1 MRFVSLLF
9 CLLAAAAVIAQGEE
23 DPAPPAPEMR
33 RCINLGNMLEAPN
46 EGDWGLIVREE
57 WLPIIAEAGFDS
69 VRIPVRW
76 SAHAAEDAPYTIDP
90 DFLARVDQVISWAL
104 DAGLNVLLNVHHYE
118 EIHQDPDGHAERLLG
133 LWQQLAPH
141 YQDYPAALRFEV
153 MNEPFGQ
160 LSAERWNE
168 IQVAALEIIRASNPT
183 RVVVLGG
190 VEWNSFR
197 QLPFI
202 ELPEDRANLLVTFH
216 YYEPFEFTHQ
226 GAEWAEGSEA
236 WLGRPW
242 PQDGEEARLAADFA
256 FAAEWGERHGLPL
269 FLGEFGAYS
278 RADLDSRLRFTEA
291 VARTAEAHEIAW
303 CYWEFAS
310 GFGIYDAGLRRFNEL
325 HRALIPPD

>member
-1 MRFVSLLF
+1 MRFLSLLL
-9 CLLAAAAVIAQGEE
+9 CLLLAVGVIAQGEE

-46 EGDWGLIVREE
+46 EGDWGLIAREE

-76 SAHAAEDAPYTIDP
+76 SAHAAADAPYTIDS
-90 DFLARVDQVISWAL
+90 DFLARVDQVIGWAL
-104 DAGLNVLLNVHHYE
+104 DAGLNVVLNIHHYE

-153 MNEPFGQ
+153 MNEPYDQ
-160 LSAERWNE
+160 LSAERWNG
-168 IQVAALEIIRASNPT
+168 IQMAALEIIRASNPT
-183 RVVVLGG
+183 REVILGG
-190 VEWNSFR
+190 VEWNSLR

-202 ELPEDRANLLVTFH
+202 ELPEERDNLLLTFH

-226 GAEWAEGSEA
+226 GAEWAEGSKA
-236 WLGRPW
+236 WLGRTW

-256 FAAEWGERHGLPL
+256 FAAEWSERHGLPL
-269 FLGEFGAYS
+269 FLGEFGAYGK
-278 RADLDSRLRFTEA
+278 AAMDSRLRFTEA
-291 VARTAEAHEIAW
+291 VARSAEAHAIAW

-310 GFGIYDAGLRRFNEL
+310 GFGIYDAGMRRFNAL
-325 HRALIPPD
+325 HRALIPSD